1 MRQKNATHR
10 RQTAQRETNKKFL
23 KNFSSHQLT
32 DNQVSVISK
41 GLKFIP
47 TPVTD
52 ETKIRHQLLQ
62 DFEQFARRM
71 RLQYIFHGQNKEPHP
86 FHVKSNWIPPVQ
98 PSVALES
105 YLESVKVQLAEI
117 KTIKPEYNLSRN
129 EFRAIA
135 ELKHNSA
142 LNLKKA
148 DKGTTT
154 VIMNKTDKIKEA
166 QVLLDNREHYNP
178 LRQPM
183 VKDTQQRVNQII
195 TQLHQGNQIDDMTA
209 KWLSQTPSPPRIPI
223 LYILTKSTNLN
234 RSEDRSYPGVKA
246 QQREY
251 HHLWIDCSKLPTNCS
266 KAKILH

>member
-1 MRQKNATHR
+1 M
-10 RQTAQRETNKKFL
+10 
-23 KNFSSHQLT
+23 
-32 DNQVSVISK
+32 
-41 GLKFIP
+41 
-47 TPVTD
+47 
-52 ETKIRHQLLQ
+52 Q

-129 EFRAIA
+129 ELRAIA
-135 ELKHNSA
+135 ELKHNFA

-154 VIMNKTDKIKEA
+154 VIMNKT
-166 QVLLDNREHYNP
+166 

-195 TQLHQGNQIDDMTA
+195 TQLHQGNHIDDMTA

-223 LYILTKSTNLN
+223 FYTLTKIHKPKPVGRPIISGCEGPTERISSFVDRLLQPIAQRQKSYIKDSTDFINFVERTKIHQDTILVSMDVASLYTN
-234 RSEDRSYPGVKA
+234 IPQEEGITTICRAYDTFHNNNPPIG
-246 QQREY
+246 
-251 HHLWIDCSKLPTNCS
+251 HL
-266 KAKILH
+266 H